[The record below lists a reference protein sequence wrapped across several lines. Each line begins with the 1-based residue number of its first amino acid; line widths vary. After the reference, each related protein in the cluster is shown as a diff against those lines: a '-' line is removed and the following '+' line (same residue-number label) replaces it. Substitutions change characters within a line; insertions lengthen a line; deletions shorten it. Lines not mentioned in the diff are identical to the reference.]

1 MTTASTNTDPVL
13 DDPVQSL
20 IDPPEGAA
28 VAVSYLRVSTKEQAQ
43 KGGRDEGFSIPA
55 QREANRRKAEQLG
68 AAVVEEFIDA
78 GESARKAD
86 RPELMRM
93 IRYVKQHKVAY
104 CIVHKVD
111 RLARNRADDVTIH
124 LALQQA
130 GVLLVSATENID
142 ETPSGMLLHG
152 IMSTIAEFYSR
163 NLATEVTKGMTQ
175 KAAVGGTL
183 GKAPIGYLNVRTR
196 DEMGRELRTIELD
209 PERAP
214 MIEWAFKAYASGN
227 WSVSQLHDE
236 LTSRGLRSL
245 PTPKRAAK
253 ALAVSTVH
261 RLLTNPYYKGDVV
274 YRGTRYKGNHPALV
288 PAEVWYQVQS
298 VLTAHQ
304 CAVEA
309 TQVHGHYLKGTIH
322 CGQCGSRLIVSNAKN
337 RHGNVYCYFVCSG
350 RHSKRTE
357 CTRQAM
363 LIEDVEKLVEDYYSR
378 VQITPAQQD
387 ALAGM
392 LHHEFDRLMA
402 AETEE
407 LARLTANRD
416 RLESEQ
422 DRLMQAHYADAIPL
436 TVLKREQD
444 RILAELDKVTRRI
457 DAHFG
462 DYADARAHLDDALGL
477 LANCADIYNR
487 CDDANRRLCN
497 QAFFTKVYIDED
509 DELRVEN
516 NRPFEMLLDPEINAN
531 ALTWAENADKART
544 TTNDSVG
551 KGSSLVRRV
560 ELRGIEPLTFSLRTR
575 RATNC
580 ATAPS
585 PLAERRTEYHFD
597 PAARERIGGIGV
609 GDPQAADADRP
620 LAGRQNVD
628 HEHECRAAGDRVTGS
643 RVAVAEVRRNDQQH
657 LAADLLADESL
668 DPAVNEAAGRQD
680 ERIGRAAIPRGIEL
694 VAVED
699 PAGVLHGHALAVL
712 DHGAVSGN
720 EVLGHEARGQLGAG
734 VRHRRGA
741 VGSKGDGG
749 EPVNRSNCDALGPL
763 QNVAHAG
770 HGHHHDAA
778 AGAITGRGVEEVGSH
793 AGAVEHIGDGGVDL
807 ACEELNLLS
816 GVGVVRRVLRGAI
829 RTRHDN
835 VLEREHLALRNLLP
849 ASVGDQ
855 TRTSRGEL
863 DGRGRL
869 QFGRDS
875 VAVVDPLHLREGVGG
890 VDGSDGTWL
899 RGGGIG

>member
-1 MTTASTNTDPVL
+1 MTTVA
-13 DDPVQSL
+13 DDPTASL
-20 IDPPEGAA
+20 IDPPRTAA
-28 VAVSYLRVSTKEQAQ
+28 VAVSYLRVSTREQAE
-43 KGGRDEGFSIPA
+43 KGGTDEGFSIPA
-55 QREANRRKAEQLG
+55 QRDATRRKAEQLG
-68 AAVVEEFIDA
+68 AGIVEEFIDA
-78 GESARKAD
+78 GASAKSSD
-86 RPELMRM
+86 RRALMRM
-93 IRYVKQHKVAY
+93 IQYVKANKVSY

-111 RLARNRADDVTIH
+111 RLARNRADDVSIH
-124 LALQQA
+124 LALQQC
-130 GVLLVSATENID
+130 GVMLVSATENID

-175 KAAVGGTL
+175 KAIGGGTN
-183 GKAPIGYLNVRTR
+183 GRAPIGYLNVRKR

-477 LANCADIYNR
+477 LANCADIYAR
-487 CDDANRRLCN
+487 CDDTNRRLCN

-509 DELRVEN
+509 NELRVEH
-516 NRPFEMLLDPEINAN
+516 NRPFEMLLDPQVNAN
-531 ALTWAENADKART
+531 ALTRAADTNKART
-544 TTNDSVG
+544 PAKVSIG
-551 KGSSLVRRV
+551 KGSSLVPSV
-560 ELRGIEPLTFSLRTR
+560 EVRGFEPLTFSMPWR

-580 ATAPS
+580 AIP
-585 PLAERRTEYHFD
+585 PLA
-597 PAARERIGGIGV
+597 
-609 GDPQAADADRP
+609 
-620 LAGRQNVD
+620 
-628 HEHECRAAGDRVTGS
+628 
-643 RVAVAEVRRNDQQH
+643 
-657 LAADLLADESL
+657 
-668 DPAVNEAAGRQD
+668 
-680 ERIGRAAIPRGIEL
+680 
-694 VAVED
+694 
-699 PAGVLHGHALAVL
+699 
-712 DHGAVSGN
+712 
-720 EVLGHEARGQLGAG
+720 
-734 VRHRRGA
+734 
-741 VGSKGDGG
+741 
-749 EPVNRSNCDALGPL
+749 
-763 QNVAHAG
+763 
-770 HGHHHDAA
+770 
-778 AGAITGRGVEEVGSH
+778 
-793 AGAVEHIGDGGVDL
+793 
-807 ACEELNLLS
+807 
-816 GVGVVRRVLRGAI
+816 
-829 RTRHDN
+829 
-835 VLEREHLALRNLLP
+835 
-849 ASVGDQ
+849 
-855 TRTSRGEL
+855 
-863 DGRGRL
+863 
-869 QFGRDS
+869 
-875 VAVVDPLHLREGVGG
+875 
-890 VDGSDGTWL
+890 
-899 RGGGIG
+899 